1 MAGNKLYISADIEG
15 TCGTLNWN
23 ETEYGKEGY
32 DRARAQM
39 TREVNAAIGG
49 AASGGWEVTVKDAHD
64 SARNLLID
72 DMDVRAR
79 LIRGWTQDP
88 YCMMA
93 GIQYEPYQAAAY
105 IGYHS
110 DAWNTG
116 NPLSH
121 TMTTIA
127 QHVLLNGEPVSE
139 FVLNAYAAALCGVPS
154 VFLSGDAA
162 LCESAK
168 KLIPDIVTVPTKEGH
183 GGAVIQ
189 KMPAVV
195 CDEIR
200 VGMNEAL
207 TRPERIGRCV
217 PVLPDSFVLDI
228 EYKDHANAERYS
240 YYPGAVRINPKTVR
254 FESDDYFEIL
264 RAILFIL

>member
-1 MAGNKLYISADIEG
+1 MAYKKLYLSADIEG

-23 ETEYGKEGY
+23 ETEYAKEGY
-32 DRARAQM
+32 DRARAEM
-39 TREVNAAIGG
+39 TREVNAAVDG
-49 AASGGWEVTVKDAHD
+49 AAGHGWEVTVKDAHD

-93 GIQYEPYQAAAY
+93 GIQYETYQAAAY
-105 IGYHS
+105 VGYHS
-110 DAWNTG
+110 DAWSTG

-121 TMTTIA
+121 TMTTSA

-139 FVLNAYAAALCGVPS
+139 FVLNAYAAALRGVPS

-162 LCESAK
+162 LCENAK
-168 KLIPDIVTVPTKEGH
+168 RLIPELVTVPTKEGH
-183 GGAVIQ
+183 GGAVLQ

-200 VGMNEAL
+200 AGMTEAL
-207 TRPERIGRCV
+207 YPTRCLERCL
-217 PVLPDSFVLDI
+217 PVLPDHFVLDI
-228 EYKDHANAERYS
+228 EYKEHIRAERCS
-240 YYPGAVRINPKTVR
+240 WYPGAVKIAPKTVR
-254 FESDDYFEIL
+254 FESDDYFEII